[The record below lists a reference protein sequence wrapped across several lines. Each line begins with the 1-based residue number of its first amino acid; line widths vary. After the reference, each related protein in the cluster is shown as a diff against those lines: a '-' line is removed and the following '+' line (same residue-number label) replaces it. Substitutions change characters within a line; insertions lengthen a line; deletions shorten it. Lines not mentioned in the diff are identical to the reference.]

1 MLFVCYDNQLLSI
14 ATRYNNYSI
23 SNIRIAFFPCQK
35 KKKNSSFVY
44 LGKKIPHRPKYNP
57 TKIYLPTKK
66 QHFLS
71 HKNKMSTVPPTP
83 PPAAAVAAA
92 AASNIRIPS
101 DETLRQAAKLGV
113 IEDRPV
119 MFDYW
124 TGSID
129 KSVLI
134 GVKDDESK
142 EKMLVRSEEEYTS
155 PIQRIFKVGNEYIVM
170 TENSIYVVDAKIPT
184 KKISA

>member
-1 MLFVCYDNQLLSI
+1 MQQDIIIILFQIYALLFS
-14 ATRYNNYSI
+14 
-23 SNIRIAFFPCQK
+23 PV

-66 QHFLS
+66 KYS
-71 HKNKMSTVPPTP
+71 SPIKENMSTLPPTAAGAP
-83 PPAAAVAAA
+83 PSTAVASAAASAAA
-92 AASNIRIPS
+92 AASNIRLPS

-134 GVKDDESK
+134 GVKDDETK